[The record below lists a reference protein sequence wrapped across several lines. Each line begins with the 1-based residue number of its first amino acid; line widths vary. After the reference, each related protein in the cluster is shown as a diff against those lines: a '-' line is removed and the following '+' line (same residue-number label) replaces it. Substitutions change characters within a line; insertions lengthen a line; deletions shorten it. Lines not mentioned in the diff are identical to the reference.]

1 MRVQDVGLNGE
12 YGSLKLIDFAACC
25 NYINKDLIGL
35 GMHKLSSAYLPPELT
50 PTPILPHQQQQI
62 DEEIEGSKQVGNRP
76 EPIKGPP
83 QAPSTT

>member
-1 MRVQDVGLNGE
+1 MVNQGLSR
-12 YGSLKLIDFAACC
+12 YDSVTALT
-25 NYINKDLIGL
+25 
-35 GMHKLSSAYLPPELT
+35 SS
-50 PTPILPHQQQQI
+50 QI